1 MLVDYL
7 DHYFVF
13 NKSFKIK
20 LNSAMTSFCP
30 LLFLAIFSTA
40 WALEQRAVYYWFYFV
55 ILFEHPGT
63 ESVNNVFLLYPNYV
77 VFLFFFKYHQ
87 IESRAD
93 LFVDGIDADLFFF
106 WCYAKFVRKCFYQF
120 NTLKFCAP
128 FSCSKLIQ

>member
-106 WCYAKFVRKCFYQF
+106 SDAMLNLWGNVFI
-120 NTLKFCAP
+120 
-128 FSCSKLIQ
+128 SLILWNSVHHFLALN